1 MVELEI
7 DGKKVEVAE
16 GSLVMEAARQLGTYI
31 PHFCYHRKLSI
42 AANCRMCLVEVEK
55 APKALPA
62 CATPVTPGMKVFTNS
77 EKAVKAQKSVM
88 EFLLINHPLD
98 CPICDQGGECQLQD
112 LAVGYGAS
120 ESRYK
125 EEKRVVFHKNV
136 GPLISMEEMSRCI
149 HCTRCVRFG
158 QEVAGVMELG
168 MLGRGEHSEI
178 TTFVGQTVD
187 SELSGNMIDLCPVGA
202 LTSKPFRYS
211 ARTWELARR
220 KSVSP
225 HDGLGANL
233 VVQTKNQR
241 VMRVLPLDN
250 EAVNE
255 CWLSDKDRFSY
266 EGLNSADRLTKPLLK
281 QGGEWMETD
290 WQTAL
295 EYVANGLASIKRDHG
310 ADQIAALASP
320 HSTLEELYLL
330 GKLVR
335 GLGSD
340 NVDFRQRQT
349 DFSAA
354 AKGAPW
360 LGLPIADVSMLQ
372 RVLVIGSALRKDHPL
387 LAARLRQAGKKG
399 ARVAVLGASV
409 DDLLM
414 PLAARIDVAPSGWT
428 AALAGIARA
437 VAAAKGVAAPAG
449 TDGFDGDDKS
459 KAVADALLSG
469 ERRAVFLGNE
479 AVRHP
484 QFATLHALAQWIAA
498 ETGATLGFLT
508 EAANTVGGHIAGALP
523 QKGGANAQAMFDAPR
538 RAYVLLNTE
547 PEFDAANPRQ
557 ALAALGQAGTVVV
570 LSPFRSEAA
579 LQYADVILPV
589 TPFTETA
596 GTFVNCEGLPQSFNG
611 VVRALG
617 DARPAWKVLRVLG
630 NLLDV
635 PGFDF
640 ETAEN
645 VRDEVLA
652 KPVAAQ
658 LDNGTDAAIRVTAAA
673 ASGIERVADVPIYHA
688 DPIVRR
694 ADSLQLTAAAR
705 RAMQAGLSADLFA
718 SLGVQAGDPV
728 RVTQGQGSVVLPA
741 ALEAALPAGTVRV
754 SAGTIAAASLGATF
768 GTVTVEKA
776 IDLAATAKG
785 AAEPAATA

>member
-16 GSLVMEAARQLGTYI
+16 GSLVMEAARKLGTYI

-136 GPLISMEEMSRCI
+136 GPLISMEEMTRCI

-178 TTFVGQTVD
+178 TTFVGKTVD

-241 VMRVLPLDN
+241 VMRVLPLEN
-250 EAVNE
+250 EDINE
-255 CWLSDKDRFSY
+255 CWISDKDRFSY
-266 EGLNSADRLTKPLLK
+266 EGLNSADRLTRPLLK

-320 HSTLEELYLL
+320 HSTLEELFLL

-340 NVDFRQRQT
+340 NVDFRLRQS
-349 DFSAA
+349 DFSAPL
-354 AKGAPW
+354 KGTPW
-360 LGLPIADVSMLQ
+360 LGMPVADVTTLQ
-372 RVLVIGSALRKDHPL
+372 RVLVIGSSLRKDHPL
-387 LAARLRQAGKKG
+387 LASRLRQATKKG
-399 ARVAVLGASV
+399 ARVAVLGAGGE
-409 DDLLM
+409 DLLM
-414 PLAARIDVAPSGWT
+414 PVAARIDVAPSGWT
-428 AALAGIARA
+428 AALAGVARA

-449 TDGFDGDDKS
+449 TEGFDGAQAAGK
-459 KAVADALLSG
+459 VAEALLSG

-484 QFATLHALAQWIAA
+484 QFSALHALAQWIAT

-508 EAANTVGGHIAGALP
+508 EAANTVGGYVAGALP
-523 QKGGANAQAMFDAPR
+523 RQAGANAQAMLDTPR
-538 RAYVLLNTE
+538 KAYILLNTE
-547 PEFDAANPRQ
+547 PEFDAADPRK
-557 ALAALGQAGTVVV
+557 ALAALAQAGTVVV

-579 LQYADVILPV
+579 MQYADVILPV

-596 GTFVNCEGLPQSFNG
+596 GTFVNCEGKPQSFNG

-617 DARPAWKVLRVLG
+617 ESRPGWKVLRVLG

-635 PGFDF
+635 AGFDY
-640 ETAEN
+640 ETAES
-645 VRDEVLA
+645 VRAEVLSA
-652 KPVAAQ
+652 PVDAQ
-658 LDNGTDAAIRVTAAA
+658 LDNATDAPIRVAAA
-673 ASGIERVADVPIYHA
+673 AANGIERIADVPIYHA

-694 ADSLQLTAAAR
+694 AESLQLSAAAR
-705 RAMQAGLSADLFA
+705 RAMQIALPADLFA
-718 SLGVQAGDPV
+718 SLGIQSGDPV

-741 ALEAALPAGTVRV
+741 VLEATLPANTVRV
-754 SAGTIAAASLGATF
+754 PAATPAAMSLGAMY

-776 IDLAATAKG
+776 IDLAPATGTVATA
-785 AAEPAATA
+785 

>member
-16 GSLVMEAARQLGTYI
+16 GSLVMEAARKLGTYI

-136 GPLISMEEMSRCI
+136 GPLISMEEMTRCI

-168 MLGRGEHSEI
+168 MLNRGEHSEI
-178 TTFVGQTVD
+178 TTFVGKTVD

-241 VMRVLPLDN
+241 VMRVLPLEN
-250 EAVNE
+250 EDINE
-255 CWLSDKDRFSY
+255 CWISDKDRFSY
-266 EGLNSADRLTKPLLK
+266 EGLNSADRLTRPLLK

-320 HSTLEELYLL
+320 HSTLEELFLL
-330 GKLVR
+330 GKLMR

-340 NVDFRQRQT
+340 NVDFRLRQT

-354 AKGAPW
+354 LKGTPW
-360 LGLPIADVSMLQ
+360 LGMPVADVTTLQ
-372 RVLVIGSALRKDHPL
+372 RVLVIGSSLRKDHPL
-387 LAARLRQAGKKG
+387 LASRLRQATKKG
-399 ARVAVLGASV
+399 ARVAVLGAGGE
-409 DDLLM
+409 DLLM
-414 PLAARIDVAPSGWT
+414 PATRIDVAPSGWT
-428 AALAGIARA
+428 AALAGVARA

-449 TDGFDGDDKS
+449 TEGFDGADSAAK
-459 KAVADALLSG
+459 VAEALLSG

-484 QFATLHALAQWIAA
+484 QFSALHALAQWIAK

-508 EAANTVGGHIAGALP
+508 EAANTVGGHVAGALP
-523 QKGGANAQAMFDAPR
+523 RQGGANAQAMLDTPR
-538 RAYVLLNTE
+538 KAYILLNTE
-547 PEFDAANPRQ
+547 PEFDAADPRK
-557 ALAALGQAGTVVV
+557 ALAALSQAGTVVV

-579 LQYADVILPV
+579 MQYADVILPV

-596 GTFVNCEGLPQSFNG
+596 GTFVNCEGKPQSFNG

-617 DARPAWKVLRVLG
+617 ESRPGWKVLRVLG

-635 PGFDF
+635 AGFDY
-640 ETAEN
+640 ETAES
-645 VRDEVLA
+645 VRAEVLSA
-652 KPVAAQ
+652 PVDAL
-658 LDNGTDAAIRVTAAA
+658 LDNGTDAPIRVSAAA
-673 ASGIERVADVPIYHA
+673 ANGIERIADVPIYHA

-694 ADSLQLTAAAR
+694 AESLQLTAAAR
-705 RAMQAGLSADLFA
+705 RAMQIALPADLFA
-718 SLGVQAGDPV
+718 SLGIQSGDPV

-741 ALEAALPAGTVRV
+741 VLEATLPANTVRV
-754 SAGTIAAASLGATF
+754 PAATPAAMSLGAMF
-768 GTVTVEKA
+768 GAVTVEKA
-776 IDLAATAKG
+776 IDLAPATGTVATA
-785 AAEPAATA
+785 

>member
-16 GSLVMEAARQLGTYI
+16 GSLVMEAARKLGTYI

-136 GPLISMEEMSRCI
+136 GPLISMEEMTRCI

-168 MLGRGEHSEI
+168 MLNRGEHSEI

-225 HDGLGANL
+225 HDGVGANL

-241 VMRVLPLDN
+241 VMRVVPLEN
-250 EAVNE
+250 EDVNE
-255 CWLSDKDRFSY
+255 CWISDKDRFSY
-266 EGLNSADRLTKPLLK
+266 EGVNSADRLTRPMLK
-281 QGGEWMETD
+281 QGNQWMETD

-310 ADQIAALASP
+310 ADQIAAIASP
-320 HSTLEELYLL
+320 HSTLEELFLL

-340 NVDFRQRQT
+340 NIDFRLRQT

-354 AKGAPW
+354 LKGAPW
-360 LGLPIADVSMLQ
+360 LGMPVADVTTLQ
-372 RVLVIGSALRKDHPL
+372 RALVIGASLRKDQPL
-387 LAARLRQAGKKG
+387 LASRLRQAVKKG
-399 ARVAVLGASV
+399 ARVTLIGTGGE
-409 DDLLM
+409 DLLM

-428 AALAGIARA
+428 SALAGVARA

-449 TDGFDGDDKS
+449 TDGFDGGDAAKT
-459 KAVADALLSG
+459 VADALLSG

-484 QFATLHALAQWIAA
+484 QFSALHALAQWIAT

-508 EAANTVGGHIAGALP
+508 EAANTVGGYIAGAVP
-523 QKGGANAQAMFDAPR
+523 QQDGANAQAMFEAPR
-538 RAYVLLNTE
+538 KAYIVLNAE
-547 PEFDAANPRQ
+547 VEFDTADARK
-557 ALAALGQAGTVVV
+557 ALAALQQAGTVVV

-579 LQYADVILPV
+579 MQYADVILPI

-596 GTFVNCEGLPQSFNG
+596 GTFVNAEGRAQSFNG

-617 DARPAWKVLRVLG
+617 ESRPGWKVLRVLG
-630 NLLDV
+630 NLLSV

-640 ETAEN
+640 ETAET
-645 VRDEVLA
+645 VRDAALVKLA
-652 KPVAAQ
+652 PDQ
-658 LDNGTDAAIRVTAAA
+658 LNNATDAAIRVTAAA
-673 ASGIERVADVPIYHA
+673 ANGIERIADVPIYHA

-705 RAMQAGLSADLFA
+705 RAMTVGLSSDLFA
-718 SLGVQAGDPV
+718 KLGVQAGDPV
-728 RVTQGQGSVVLPA
+728 RVTQDGASVVLPA
-741 ALEAALPAGTVRV
+741 ALEKTLPANAVRV
-754 SAGTIAAASLGATF
+754 PAATVAAATLGALF

-776 IDLAATAKG
+776 IDLSAGQGAAATA
-785 AAEPAATA
+785 TV